1 MVRTMHRLRLRVLL
15 FGLFGLYGLAAGFGS
30 FAQDYPSK
38 PVRMIV
44 PYAAGGPADIAARL
58 IGQKLSETLGQQFVI
73 DNRPGAGGMIGAE
86 AVARAAPDGYTLLV
100 ASFNEFTINPAVFPS
115 LPYDPVRSFAS
126 VVSIAAAPLVLATGS
141 KSAYNSV
148 KDLIAAAKAKPG
160 ALAWSAT
167 SIASLNHISG
177 EWLATEAGIKVL
189 HVPFKGALDSAT
201 AIVNGDVAYGV
212 TSVSSARSF
221 VKAGSMR
228 VLAVMTDKR
237 TALEP
242 DWPTLAENGLQGF
255 DAAVRVVMHGPAK
268 MPQPIIAKLN
278 NEVNR
283 ILGAPEVRERFSAL
297 GVEPAGGFTPEALDA
312 AIQAAAAQ
320 IARIV
325 AQAKIKVQ

>member
-1 MVRTMHRLRLRVLL
+1 MSGLRILVVLL
-15 FGLFGLYGLAAGFGS
+15 GLSVCMGS
-30 FAQDYPSK
+30 HAQDYPSK

-58 IGQKLSETLGQQFVI
+58 VGQKLAEVLGQQFVV

-115 LPYDPVRSFAS
+115 MPYDPVRSFAP

-141 KSAYNSV
+141 KAPYATV
-148 KDLIAAAKAKPG
+148 KDLIEAAKAKPG

-177 EWLATEAGIKVL
+177 EWLAAATGIKVL

-201 AIVNGDVAYGV
+201 AIVNGDVAFGV

-237 TALEP
+237 TFLEP
-242 DWPTLAENGLQGF
+242 DWPTLAENGIQGF
-255 DAAVRVVMHGPAK
+255 DAAVRVVMHVPAK
-268 MPQPIIAKLN
+268 TPQPVIAKLN
-278 NEVNR
+278 AEVNR
-283 ILGAPEVRERFSAL
+283 ILGTPDVRERFYTM
-297 GVEPAGGFTPEALDA
+297 GVEPTGSTPEALDA
-312 AIQAAAAQ
+312 AIKAAAAQ

-325 AQAKIKVQ
+325 EQAKIKVQ